1 MARSLSLAAYRAL
14 SRHRHEPS
22 EGQSEP
28 PRPEGELV
36 WAHAG
41 DPARLVAL
49 GDLAERLKLIRP
61 GVQVLLTHDGS
72 APPDKI
78 AHARRGGDWVA
89 ALTTDHPSSALQFL
103 AHWTPNLCLWTGAGI
118 LVNTV
123 SATAETGIPM
133 ILADIDSADFHHRRH
148 NWLPTLK
155 RASFDVFDTIFAC
168 TDASAREIV
177 RLGIA
182 GAKVR
187 VTARLRGCP
196 TPPLCTD
203 DDLAEITTDLAGRP
217 VWLAAHIRRDEIAAV
232 LAAHRTALRLSHRL
246 VLIATLADR
255 ADSEELVRAL
265 RQSRLRFANWD
276 NGDRLDDNIQVL
288 ICDSGE
294 DLGLWYRTAP
304 LCFLASS
311 LTPGH
316 GGINPYD
323 AASLGSAI
331 LFGPNVRDHLE
342 LYERLAKAGAA
353 RKITDSTNLAAALV
367 ELVAPDKAAAMALAG
382 WEIATEGA
390 ELTDTLIELVQTRL
404 DAAGADHARP

>member
-89 ALTTDHPSSALQFL
+89 ALTTDHPSSAMQFL

-187 VTARLRGCP
+187 VTA
-196 TPPLCTD
+196 
-203 DDLAEITTDLAGRP
+203 
-217 VWLAAHIRRDEIAAV
+217 
-232 LAAHRTALRLSHRL
+232 
-246 VLIATLADR
+246 
-255 ADSEELVRAL
+255 
-265 RQSRLRFANWD
+265 RLRFANWD